1 MSLLKLYLR
10 TYFIYGLVFGIIIA
24 LFMIIGSIINPG
36 VPTLKESII
45 FALLLFI
52 PIGIF
57 CASLLFWY
65 GEIYAP
71 KKMSKT
77 MKHKSFIKFIE
88 MGFEEKD
95 GFLQGDYKKY
105 SCRIWWSAF
114 SPLNN
119 KRSSINLF
127 ISCNPSKFQL
137 ENLTEMYKKEKL
149 IWSENG
155 VLGFTMIS
163 IKIPN
168 HEIIKNKLES
178 IIEILKNRNIE
189 SKEFENELTT
199 ANNVYN

>member
-10 TYFIYGLVFGIIIA
+10 TYFFSGFIFGTILA

-36 VPTLKESII
+36 VPTLKDSII

-57 CASLLFWY
+57 CTSLLFWY

-71 KKMSKT
+71 NKMNKT
-77 MKHKSFIKFIE
+77 TKHKSFIKFIGI
-88 MGFEEKD
+88 GFEEKD
-95 GFLQGDYKKY
+95 GFLQGNYKEY
-105 SCRIWWSAF
+105 PCRIWWSAF
-114 SPLNN
+114 SPLHS

-127 ISCNPSKFQL
+127 ISCNPSKSQL

-155 VLGFTMIS
+155 VLGFTLIF
-163 IKIPN
+163 IKIPK

-199 ANNVYN
+199 ANTVYN